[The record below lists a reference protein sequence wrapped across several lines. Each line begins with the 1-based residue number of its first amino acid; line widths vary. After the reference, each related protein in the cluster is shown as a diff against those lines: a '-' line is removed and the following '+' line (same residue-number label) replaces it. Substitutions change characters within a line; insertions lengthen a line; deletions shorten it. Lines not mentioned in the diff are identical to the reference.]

1 VIGHE
6 ITHHFD
12 DRGRQF
18 NEVGNLSEWW
28 SADDVARY
36 KERAT
41 KVAQQYS
48 GYAPLPGQ
56 TINGRQTLGENISD
70 LGGVKLAY
78 DGLQLAL
85 VRRPTSK
92 IDNYTPEQRFFLSFA
107 TIWRSK
113 TRNEALIDQLRTD
126 SHSPARYR
134 VLGPLANV
142 PEFAQAFNC
151 PAGAPMMRAA
161 SEQISIW

>member
-1 VIGHE
+1 MASNSRTTGCSVHWNG
-6 ITHHFD
+6 
-12 DRGRQF
+12 DRQ
-18 NEVGNLSEWW
+18 
-28 SADDVARY
+28 ARS
-36 KERAT
+36 T
-41 KVAQQYS
+41 
-48 GYAPLPGQ
+48 
-56 TINGRQTLGENISD
+56 T
-70 LGGVKLAY
+70 
-78 DGLQLAL
+78 
-85 VRRPTSK
+85 
-92 IDNYTPEQRFFLSFA
+92 TPEQRFFLSFA

-113 TRNEALIDQLRTD
+113 YRNEALIDQLRTD